1 MTIAESRNV
10 CVCVCVRG
18 CGQQV
23 WCGQDTAGQGLLER
37 SGELA
42 GSRGEAAACAQHCP
56 VSSSHSP

>member
-1 MTIAESRNV
+1 MTIAACINV
-10 CVCVCVRG
+10 CVCAGAGSR
-18 CGQQV
+18 CGV
-23 WCGQDTAGQGLLER
+23 GQDTAGQGLLER